1 MEIRIVDI
9 IKDLCRGHDTSIPK
23 VEKEIGL
30 SNGSIYNWN
39 RSYPSID
46 KLIKVADY
54 FNVSIDTLVGRD
66 FKENDE
72 NIVGM
77 AARKSEGPL
86 NEDEV
91 LLLKKLANLLTSSKI
106 DEIKDK

>member
-9 IKDLCRGHDTSIPK
+9 IKDLCREHDTSIPK
-23 VEKEIGL
+23 IEKEIGL

-46 KLIKVADY
+46 KVIKVANYLD
-54 FNVSIDTLVGRD
+54 VSIDTLVGRNFEED
-66 FKENDE
+66 NENV
-72 NIVGM
+72 VGM
-77 AARKSEGPL
+77 TARKIEGPL
-86 NEDEV
+86 SEDEII
-91 LLLKKLANLLTSSKI
+91 LLKKLAQVLTSNKI